1 MKPKDKDCLH
11 CVISAAIGT
20 FAEERRNGML
30 DTPEVI
36 ISMAEV
42 IGGNRCA
49 YKGDKLDDFDDMVVD
64 AFREIGMD
72 LVRRQ

>member
-11 CVISAAIGT
+11 CVIAAAIAT
-20 FAEERRNGML
+20 FADERRGGKL

-42 IGGNRCA
+42 IGSNRCT
-49 YKGDKLDDFDDMVVD
+49 YKGDRLSEFDDMVVD
-64 AFREIGMD
+64 AFREIGLD